1 MAIVQISRI
10 QHRKGLQQDIP
21 QLASAELGWSIDTRQ
36 LYIGNGTIAEGAPVE
51 GITEI
56 LTQYSNILNIGN
68 QYTFKGAQTGYTSQT
83 GKTSLSPIQRSL
95 QQKLDDIVNVRDFG
109 ATGDGS
115 TDDTEAIQRAVDQ
128 ILFGNFSLSQTKL
141 RRVIHFPAGIYKITA
156 PIALPAY
163 ACLSGEGNSRTVI
176 QQISTVPVLQ
186 LKDSA
191 NQTGTLYATS
201 NASTAK
207 YITVENL
214 TLNNQSTANIVNL
227 DSCNDIDFYRVDF
240 VGSQASS
247 TSTSRDAQNA
257 VYAKPTDATKNISN
271 VRFLECSFT
280 ACTQG
285 LILNAYNVKV
295 LGCDFSNMSRA
306 VWVDTT
312 YSDAKTENIKISNC
326 TFDTIGRSAIYVY
339 APDAVTRTNVFSIG
353 NFFGTVGGAD
363 SSPTSPVIN
372 FAGGYGNM
380 SVSDAFARSDVDA
393 GAYPRVSHVATGL
406 NLSLS
411 ARDGLQTGMIVRGT
425 GRTYTLSASVTN
437 ANTGIVVAGTV
448 GGARI
453 DYMLQ
458 RAGSSAYRTGF
469 IQVIQSGTNVQ
480 YTDEYVEYPNATTF
494 TYPGP
499 TGVAF
504 KASSISSSAVGI
516 YYTSDSS
523 GIGTLTYSITK
534 FQL

>member
-83 GKTSLSPIQRSL
+83 GATTLTPIQRSL
-95 QQKLDDIVNVRDFG
+95 QQKLDDYVSVRDFG
-109 ATGDGS
+109 AVGDGV
-115 TDDTEAIQRAVDQ
+115 TDDTLAVQRAIDQ
-128 ILFGNFSLSQTKL
+128 ILFGNFALSQTKL
-141 RRVIHFPAGIYKITA
+141 RRVIHFPAGVYKLTA
-156 PIALPAY
+156 SLKLPAY
-163 ACLSGEGNSRTVI
+163 ACLSGEGNARTTI
-176 QQISTVPVLQ
+176 QQTATAPIIQ

-191 NQTGTLYATS
+191 NQFGASYATS
-201 NASTAK
+201 GASTAK

-214 TLNNQSTANIVNL
+214 TLNNLSTANIVSL
-227 DSCNDIDFYRVDF
+227 DSANDIDFYRVDF
-240 VGSQASS
+240 VGSQSSS

-257 VYAKPTDATKNISN
+257 VFAKPTDATKNISN
-271 VRFLECSFT
+271 IRFLECSFGT
-280 ACTQG
+280 CTQG
-285 LILNAYNVKV
+285 LILNAHNVKI

-312 YSDAKTENIKISNC
+312 YSAAKTENIKISNC
-326 TFDTIGRSAIYVY
+326 TFDTIGREAIYVN
-339 APDAVTRTNVFSIG
+339 AASATTRTNVLSIG
-353 NFFGTVGGAD
+353 NFFGTVGGAAG
-363 SSPTSPVIN
+363 SPAYPCVH
-372 FAGGYGNM
+372 FVGGAGNM
-380 SVSDAFARSDVDA
+380 SLGDVFTRSDEDA
-393 GAYPRVSHVATGL
+393 GSQPRVSHVTAGL
-406 NLSLS
+406 NVSLTD
-411 ARDGLQTGMIVRGT
+411 RDGLQTGMIVRGS

-437 ANTGIVVAGTV
+437 ANTGIVLAGTV

-458 RAGSSAYRTGF
+458 RPDASAYRTGF
-469 IQVIQSGTNVQ
+469 IQVIQTGTNVQ
-480 YTDEYVEYPNATTF
+480 YTDEYIEYPNATTF

-499 TGVAF
+499 TGVTF
-504 KASSISSSAVGI
+504 KASSISSSAAGI

-523 GIGTLTYSITK
+523 GAGTLTYSITK